1 MKFQN
6 IYMYVEKKQQSN
18 HVYTTK
24 SHSFFLSK
32 KKKKRSHSFLLGQ
45 SPTLLKIKVQNKK
58 LNNKYV
64 GSLPVT
70 V

>member
-24 SHSFFLSK
+24 SHSF
-32 KKKKRSHSFLLGQ
+32 LLGQ
-45 SPTLLKIKVQNKK
+45 SPTLLKIKVQN
-58 LNNKYV
+58 
-64 GSLPVT
+64 
-70 V
+70 

>member
-24 SHSFFLSK
+24 SHSF
-32 KKKKRSHSFLLGQ
+32 LLGQ
-45 SPTLLKIKVQNKK
+45 GPTLLKIKVQN
-58 LNNKYV
+58 
-64 GSLPVT
+64 
-70 V
+70 